1 MRCLGCRLC
10 CSDLLAAARPI
21 VGALPPGLVRQ
32 LILVV
37 LLVIFAAASSAL
49 APVWLKDLID
59 SLTVR
64 EAVQRYAVW
73 GFAVAYVGAL
83 ALSRLANEIRGIVFG
98 RAEQW
103 LFRLV
108 SERLFFHVMRLP
120 MNFHVETKAGTVS
133 QSLDNGLEG
142 LRIILRLMVLNL
154 LPVAVELITIVV
166 VLKSVVTEPF
176 VLLFVGGATCYV
188 MVFVHS
194 GETVAVN
201 ARQGAAARASA
212 AAVMT
217 DRLCN
222 WETIKCFA
230 AEAAAEDRVKCE
242 LERCETQWSAFYK
255 CVARNGICAAAVFV
269 SFLAGSIVYGV
280 LQVRRGAMSIGD
292 FVLISA
298 YMLQLARPVEAI
310 GFALQGVSRGVAMLE
325 GAVRLSRA
333 PIEPLREMKGITAW
347 GPAVLEFVSVSA
359 SYGTGGMV
367 LEGVSFAVRPGQ
379 TLGIVGKSGSGKST
393 IARLVTRLLEPEIG
407 EILLDGHAISRMN
420 LWKLRVSVAVVSQNT
435 ALLDESVMV
444 NIGIGCTNAG
454 IEEIE
459 CAARIAQIH
468 DVVMSLPK
476 GYDTVVGQGG
486 AKLSGGERQRI
497 CIARAILKRPRI
509 FVFDEATSALDV
521 KTERAV
527 LDGIR
532 SMRGSITTLM
542 IAHRLSSIMDA
553 DEIVV
558 IESGRSVER
567 GSHAVLLQ
575 KGGVY
580 ADMWS
585 AQRGTE
591 VAA

>member
-1 MRCLGCRLC
+1 MRRLGCRLC

-21 VGALPPGLVRQ
+21 VRALPPGLVRQ
-32 LILVV
+32 LILAV

-217 DRLCN
+217 DRLFN

-325 GAVRLSRA
+325 GAVRL
-333 PIEPLREMKGITAW
+333 
-347 GPAVLEFVSVSA
+347 
-359 SYGTGGMV
+359 
-367 LEGVSFAVRPGQ
+367 
-379 TLGIVGKSGSGKST
+379 LGRRSSG
-393 IARLVTRLLEPEIG
+393 
-407 EILLDGHAISRMN
+407 
-420 LWKLRVSVAVVSQNT
+420 
-435 ALLDESVMV
+435 
-444 NIGIGCTNAG
+444 C
-454 IEEIE
+454 
-459 CAARIAQIH
+459 
-468 DVVMSLPK
+468 
-476 GYDTVVGQGG
+476 
-486 AKLSGGERQRI
+486 
-497 CIARAILKRPRI
+497 
-509 FVFDEATSALDV
+509 
-521 KTERAV
+521 
-527 LDGIR
+527 
-532 SMRGSITTLM
+532 
-542 IAHRLSSIMDA
+542 
-553 DEIVV
+553 
-558 IESGRSVER
+558 GR
-567 GSHAVLLQ
+567 
-575 KGGVY
+575 
-580 ADMWS
+580 
-585 AQRGTE
+585 
-591 VAA
+591 